1 MKKILEAPVTTIAR
15 DSLLCLAFFSLI
27 TGFIEAT
34 YTFGLLGTDIPPEVV
49 YVLFLFSPFLLLL
62 APRSLDS
69 RGFRLATGGLALVCW
84 AISLPLGT
92 RWRMLATGVGCG
104 FFLVYL
110 ACHVR
115 QESHAA
121 AEQGA
126 ALGFGALLSMLL
138 RSLHSGNLL
147 LDEGWSL
154 VLGAAIAVLALG
166 LLLVARERR
175 EPTGQ
180 PAAPAAPAAP
190 AVKIGFPR
198 SLGLCLGLFGVLFMA
213 YAAFTSPAV
222 IARWGE
228 VSYPALTA
236 VQAVTLAVFLGAW
249 LGLPGLRSRLSPGPL
264 FVGNVLF
271 ILALASTLLLRQP
284 PFSTARFPLYAAEPD
299 LAARIAFWAMLVLH
313 PVIYADFAIL
323 AGALHSPRPSS
334 RKLAAGFGVS
344 AVVFLLL
351 ALGQIFTTVY
361 DYIPVIGPWFRDRF
375 WLVTVVPALIAA
387 LSLLLVKRGPSAVNA
402 ASGISPFRF
411 GWLAAAAIVA
421 GASILL
427 AGLSAARP
435 VPAPKGDA
443 LRVLTYNIQQGYG
456 ENGEKNFKRQL
467 DVIRGLSPDVI
478 GLQET
483 DTARIA
489 GGNADLV
496 RYIADGLA
504 MHSYYGPTPVSG
516 TFGVALLSRFP
527 IRNPR
532 TFFMPS
538 RGEQTACIEAELVAA
553 DALVRVLV
561 THLDN
566 DGALAQQR
574 LVIDRASRNAAGAIL
589 VIAMGDFN
597 FKASTEQYRQTTAVL
612 DDSWIT
618 AEQRLLDPGAPDPA
632 GRIDHI
638 FVSRNVRVVSSR
650 YLPEGPSDHPAMFA
664 EVAW

>member
-1 MKKILEAPVTTIAR
+1 MKKDFDAPVATFAR
-15 DSLLCLAFFSLI
+15 DSLLYLAFYSLI
-27 TGFIEAT
+27 NGFIEAT
-34 YTFGLLGTDIPPEVV
+34 YTFGLLGTDIPTEVV

-69 RGFRLATGGLALVCW
+69 RGFRLVTGSLAIAAW
-84 AISLPLGT
+84 AISLPLET

-115 QESHAA
+115 QESRGT
-121 AEQGA
+121 AEQGS
-126 ALGFGALLSMLL
+126 ALGFAALLSVFL

-147 LDEGWSL
+147 LDQGWSL
-154 VLGAAIAVLALG
+154 VLGAAIAVMAFC
-166 LLLVARERR
+166 LLLVSREGRERA
-175 EPTGQ
+175 GQ
-180 PAAPAAPAAP
+180 PAAPAAP

-198 SLGLCLGLFGVLFMA
+198 SLGLSLGLFGSLIMIYF
-213 YAAFTSPAV
+213 AFTSPTV
-222 IARWGE
+222 IARWGG
-228 VSYPALTA
+228 VSYPVVTA
-236 VQAVTLAVFLGAW
+236 VQAVALAVFLGAW
-249 LGLPGLRSRLSPGPL
+249 MGLPGFRGRLTPVVFL
-264 FVGNVLF
+264 VGNVLF
-271 ILALASTLLLRQP
+271 ILALAFTLVSRQP
-284 PFSTARFPLYAAEPD
+284 PFSAATAYPLYGVEPD

-313 PVIYADFAIL
+313 PVIFADFAIL
-323 AGALHSPRPSS
+323 AGALHASRPSP
-334 RKLAAGFGVS
+334 RKLAAAFGAS

-375 WLVTVVPALIAA
+375 WLVTVIPSLFAA
-387 LSLLLVKRGPSAVNA
+387 LSLLLVKREPSAARTASGPSPH
-402 ASGISPFRF
+402 GP
-411 GWLAAAAIVA
+411 GWLAAGAIVA

-435 VPAPKGDA
+435 APAPKGDV
-443 LRVLTYNIQQGYG
+443 LRVLSYNIQQGYG
-456 ENGEKNFKRQL
+456 ANGEKNFKRQL
-467 DVIRGLSPDVI
+467 DVIRGLSPDIV

-489 GGNADLV
+489 GGNSDLV
-496 RYIADGLA
+496 RYLADGLA
-504 MHSYYGPTPVSG
+504 MYSYYGPTPVSG

-538 RGEQTACIEAELVAA
+538 RGEQTACIEAEIVVG
-553 DALVRVLV
+553 DELVRVLV

-574 LVIDRASRNAAGAIL
+574 LVIDGASRDAAGAAL
-589 VIAMGDFN
+589 VVAMGDFN
-597 FKASTEQYRQTTAVL
+597 FKISTEQYRQTVAVL

-618 AEQRLLDPGAPDPA
+618 AGQRIVDPGAPDPER
-632 GRIDHI
+632 RIDHI
-638 FVSRNVRVVSSR
+638 FVSRNARVVRIR
-650 YLPEGPSDHPAMFA
+650 YLPKGPSDHPAMLA

>member
-1 MKKILEAPVTTIAR
+1 MKKIFDAPVTTIVR
-15 DSLLCLAFFSLI
+15 DSLLFLAFFSLV

-49 YVLFLFSPFLLLL
+49 YVLFLFAPFLLLL

-69 RGFRLATGGLALVCW
+69 RGFRLIMGSLALASW
-84 AISLPLGT
+84 AISLPLET

-104 FFLVYL
+104 CFLVYL

-115 QESHAA
+115 QSSRGA

-126 ALGFGALLSMLL
+126 ALGFAALLSMLL
-138 RSLHSGNLL
+138 RSLHAGNLL

-154 VLGAAIAVLALG
+154 VLGAAIAVLALA
-166 LLLVARERR
+166 LLLVSRERR
-175 EPTGQ
+175 ERSGQ
-180 PAAPAAPAAP
+180 PETA

-198 SLGLCLGLFGVLFMA
+198 SLGVCLGLFSILFLA
-213 YAAFTSPAV
+213 YAAFTSPTV

-228 VSYPALTA
+228 VSYPVVTA
-236 VQAVTLAVFLGAW
+236 VQAVALAVFLGAW
-249 LGLPGLRSRLSPGPL
+249 LGLSGLRGRLSPGSL
-264 FVGNVLF
+264 FAWNALF
-271 ILALASTLLLRQP
+271 ILALALTLVSRQP
-284 PFSTARFPLYAAEPD
+284 PFSAAASFPLYAAEPD

-323 AGALHSPRPSS
+323 AGALHSSRPSP

-375 WLVTVVPALIAA
+375 WLVTVVPAAIAT
-387 LSLLLVKRGPSAVNA
+387 LSLLLVKRGPSAT
-402 ASGISPFRF
+402 SGTSPVRP
-411 GWLAAAAIVA
+411 GWLVA
-421 GASILL
+421 GALVAGSAILL

-435 VPAPKGDA
+435 VPAPKGDV

-456 ENGEKNFKRQL
+456 KSGEKNFKRQL
-467 DVIRGLSPDVI
+467 EVIRGLSPDVI

-489 GGNADLV
+489 GGNSDLV
-496 RYIADGLA
+496 RWLADGLA
-504 MHSYYGPTPVSG
+504 MYSYYGPTPVSG

-538 RGEQTACIEAELVAA
+538 RGEQTACIEAEIVAG
-553 DALVRVLV
+553 DAPVHVLV

-574 LVIDRASRNAAGAIL
+574 LVIEQASRDAAGAAL

-612 DDSWIT
+612 DDSWVT
-618 AEQRLLDPGAPDPA
+618 AQERIVDPGAPDPA

-638 FVSRNVRVVSSR
+638 FVSRNARVVRIR
-650 YLPEGPSDHPAMFA
+650 YLPKGPSDHPAMFT

>member
-1 MKKILEAPVTTIAR
+1 MKKILDAPITAIVR
-15 DSLLCLAFFSLI
+15 DSLLFLAFFSLV

-49 YVLFLFSPFLLLL
+49 YVLFLFSPFVLLL
-62 APRSLDS
+62 APRSLGS
-69 RGFRLATGGLALVCW
+69 RGFRLVTGSLAIAAW
-84 AISLPLGT
+84 AISLPLET

-104 FFLVYL
+104 CFLVYL
-110 ACHVR
+110 ACDVR
-115 QESHAA
+115 QSSRGAA
-121 AEQGA
+121 GHGT

-138 RSLHSGNLL
+138 RSLHAGNLL
-147 LDEGWSL
+147 LDKGWSL

-166 LLLVARERR
+166 LLLVSREPRER
-175 EPTGQ
+175 TGQ
-180 PAAPAAPAAP
+180 PGTAAA
-190 AVKIGFPR
+190 KIGFPR
-198 SLGLCLGLFGVLFMA
+198 SLGLCLGLFCVLYLA
-213 YAAFTSPAV
+213 YAAFTSPTV

-228 VSYPALTA
+228 VSYPVVTA
-236 VQAVTLAVFLGAW
+236 VQAVALAVFLGAW
-249 LGLPGLRSRLSPGPL
+249 LGLPGLRRRLSPGPL
-264 FVGNVLF
+264 FAWNALF
-271 ILALASTLLLRQP
+271 ILALALTLVSRQP
-284 PFSTARFPLYAAEPD
+284 PFSAAVFPLYAAEPD
-299 LAARIAFWAMLVLH
+299 LAARIAFWVMLVLH
-313 PVIYADFAIL
+313 PVIYADVAIL
-323 AGALHSPRPSS
+323 SGALHASRPSP

-375 WLVTVVPALIAA
+375 WLVMVIPAVIATV
-387 LSLLLVKRGPSAVNA
+387 SLLLVKRDPSAAGA
-402 ASGISPFRF
+402 AKSGTSPFQP
-411 GWLAAAAIVA
+411 GWLAAGAIVA
-421 GASILL
+421 GAAILL

-435 VPAPKGDA
+435 APAPKGDV
-443 LRVLTYNIQQGYG
+443 LRVLTYNLQQGYG
-456 ENGEKNFKRQL
+456 KNGEKNFERQRE
-467 DVIRGLSPDVI
+467 VIRGLAPDVI

-489 GGNADLV
+489 GGNSDLV
-496 RYIADGLA
+496 RWLADGLG
-504 MHSYYGPTPVSG
+504 MYSYYGPTPVSG

-538 RGEQTACIEAELVAA
+538 RGEQTACIAAEIAVG
-553 DALVRVLV
+553 DTLVRVLV

-574 LVIDRASRNAAGAIL
+574 LVIDRASRDAADAAL
-589 VIAMGDFN
+589 VVAVGDYN
-597 FKASTEQYRQTTAVL
+597 FGISTEQYRQTVAVL

-618 AEQRLLDPGAPDPA
+618 AGQRIVDPGAPDPA

-638 FVSRNVRVVSSR
+638 FVSRNARVVRIR
-650 YLPEGPSDHPAMFA
+650 YLPEGPSDHPAMLA

>member
-1 MKKILEAPVTTIAR
+1 MKKILDAPAATLVR
-15 DSLLCLAFFSLI
+15 DSLLFLVFFSLI

-62 APRSLDS
+62 APRSLDR
-69 RGFRLATGGLALVCW
+69 RGFRVSMGGLAIAAW
-84 AISLPLGT
+84 AISLPLDT

-104 FFLVYL
+104 CFLLYL
-110 ACHVR
+110 ACLVR
-115 QESHAA
+115 QSPRPA
-121 AEQGA
+121 AERGA
-126 ALGFGALLSMLL
+126 APGFGALLSMLL
-138 RSLHSGNLL
+138 RSLHAGNLL

-166 LLLVARERR
+166 LLLVTRDRA
-175 EPTGQ
+175 GQ
-180 PAAPAAPAAP
+180 PAAAAVA
-190 AVKIGFPR
+190 IGFPR
-198 SLGLCLGLFGVLFMA
+198 SLGLCLGLFGILFLA
-213 YAAFTSPAV
+213 YAAFTSAAV
-222 IARWGE
+222 IARWGG
-228 VSYPALTA
+228 VGYPTVIA
-236 VQAVTLAVFLGAW
+236 VQAVALAVFLGAW
-249 LGLPGLRSRLSPGPL
+249 LGLPGFHRRLSPGFL
-264 FVGNVLF
+264 FAWNALF
-271 ILALASTLLLRQP
+271 IFALAITLLLGQP

-299 LAARIAFWAMLVLH
+299 LAARIAFWATLVLH

-323 AGALHSPRPSS
+323 AGALHSARPSP

-375 WLVTVVPALIAA
+375 WLVTVVPEVIAT
-387 LSLLLVKRGPSAVNA
+387 LSLLLVKRDPSAASA
-402 ASGISPFRF
+402 AGVPSPVRPW
-411 GWLAAAAIVA
+411 WLAAGVIVA
-421 GASILL
+421 AASILL
-427 AGLSAARP
+427 SGLSGARP
-435 VPAPKGDA
+435 LPATKGDV

-456 ENGEKNFKRQL
+456 KDGEKNFRRQL
-467 DVIRGLSPDVI
+467 EVIRGLSPDIV

-489 GGNADLV
+489 GGNSDLV
-496 RYIADGLA
+496 RWLADGLA
-504 MHSYYGPTPVSG
+504 MYSYYGPTPVSG

-538 RGEQTACIEAELVAA
+538 RGEQTACIEADVAVG

-574 LVIDRASRNAAGAIL
+574 LVIDRASRNAAGAAL
-589 VIAMGDFN
+589 VIAAGDFN
-597 FKASTEQYRQTTAVL
+597 FKTSTEQYRQTAAVL
-612 DDSWIT
+612 DDSWLT
-618 AEQRLLDPGAPDPA
+618 AEQRIVDTGAPDPA

-638 FVSRNVRVVSSR
+638 FVSRGVRVVRSR
-650 YLPEGPSDHPAMFA
+650 YLPEGPSDHPAMLA
-664 EVAW
+664 EITW